1 MNFNTMNINELKTE
15 LERLENRLFLIQME
29 DFMNWSAFY
38 KVRGQIDEVKNAIAA
53 LAA

>member
-1 MNFNTMNINELKTE
+1 MKLNELKTE

-29 DFMNWSAFY
+29 DFMDWTAFY

-53 LAA
+53 IEA